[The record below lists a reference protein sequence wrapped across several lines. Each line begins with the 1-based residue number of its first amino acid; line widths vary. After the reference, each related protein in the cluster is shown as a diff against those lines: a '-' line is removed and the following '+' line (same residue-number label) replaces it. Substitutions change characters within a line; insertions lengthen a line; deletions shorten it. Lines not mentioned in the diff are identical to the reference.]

1 VARSTVGAPV
11 RYYRFPRYVFGP
23 KPKRRTELG
32 LLVFG
37 WVIITALYVLA
48 SLGRTSKIPPHLGL
62 FLGLMFLLTIV
73 GHLLNRWLV
82 PNAHPIVLP
91 VVVLLNGIGYVI
103 IARYDPTHTYAPE
116 QAGWTAVAVLFYG
129 ATLLFIRRTRDLD
142 RYRYILLLL
151 GAILILLPL
160 VPHIGLTVG
169 STRLW
174 VHFGS
179 LEFQPIEVGKIL
191 LCLFF
196 ASYLAEKKELLS
208 IPTARLGN
216 RLVLDPR
223 PLVPM
228 LLAWGF
234 AMLVIAKEDD
244 IGFAL
249 LLFTLFM
256 VMLWVA
262 TGRVGYLVFG
272 LVLFAVGAFVVAHLF
287 ATFHERVTI
296 WLDPWASTSNS
307 PACTAKVQLAT
318 CFGGGGDQLANG
330 WYALGLGGVGGV
342 GLGLGQA
349 CAPWLNAAGHLVSC
363 ALPITALQN
372 DMIFSAIGYQMGLMG
387 TAAVAIAFLLLVGT
401 GLRIAQTARSDF
413 SRLVA
418 VGLTALLGF
427 QTFFIMAGVIRLLP
441 FTGITLPFM
450 AYGGSSLVTNY
461 VLIALLMRI
470 SEEGSATEA
479 ERASGITQ
487 PGERAF
493 SRVG

>member
-1 VARSTVGAPV
+1 MARSIPGAPA
-11 RYYRFPRYVFGP
+11 RYHRIPRYEFGP

-62 FLGLMFLLTIV
+62 FLGILFLLTIL
-73 GHLLNRWLV
+73 GHLVNRWLV

-91 VVVLLNGIGYVI
+91 VVVLLNGIGYVL
-103 IARYDPTHTYAPE
+103 IARYDPTHTFAPE
-116 QAGWTAVAVLFYG
+116 QAGWTAVAVLFY
-129 ATLLFIRRTRDLD
+129 AVTLIWIRRTRDLD
-142 RYRYILLLL
+142 RYRYLLLL
-151 GAILILLPL
+151 TGGILILLPL

-223 PLVPM
+223 PLIPM

-262 TGRVGYLVFG
+262 TGRIGYLVFG

-287 ATFHERVTI
+287 TQFHERVTL

-307 PACTAKVQLAT
+307 PACTARPELAS

-349 CAPWLNAAGHLVSC
+349 CAPVAGLVSC
-363 ALPITALQN
+363 ALPITALTS
-372 DMIFSAIGYQMGLMG
+372 DMIFSAIGYQLGLMG
-387 TAAVAIAFLLLVGT
+387 TAAVALGFLLLVGT

-418 VGLTALLGF
+418 VGLTSLLGF

-461 VLIALLMRI
+461 VLVALLMRI
-470 SEEGSATEA
+470 SEEGSATAA
-479 ERASGITQ
+479 ERATGVTQ

-493 SRVG
+493 SRVD

>member
-1 VARSTVGAPV
+1 MATSLGAPV
-11 RYYRFPRYVFGP
+11 RYHRIPRYAFGP

-32 LLVFG
+32 LLVFS

-48 SLGRTSKIPPHLGL
+48 SLGSTSKIPPHLGP
-62 FLGLMFLLTIV
+62 FLGAMFALSV
-73 GHLLNRWLV
+73 VAHLVNRWLV
-82 PNAHPIVLP
+82 PNSHPIVLP
-91 VVVLLNGIGYVI
+91 TVALLNGIGYVI
-103 IARYDPTHTYAPE
+103 IARYDPKFASA
-116 QAGWTAVAVLFYG
+116 QAGWTAIGVMLYA
-129 ATLLFIRRTRDLD
+129 ATLLVVRRTRDLD
-142 RYRYILLLL
+142 RYRYLLLL
-151 GAILILLPL
+151 VGGILILSPL
-160 VPHIGLTVG
+160 IPHIGLTVG

-174 VHFGS
+174 VHVGG
-179 LEFQPIEVGKIL
+179 LEFQPIEVAKIL
-191 LCLFF
+191 ICLFF

-228 LLAWGF
+228 LLVWGF
-234 AMLVIAKEDD
+234 CMLVIAKEDD

-272 LVLFAVGAFVVAHLF
+272 LVLFALGAFVVAHLF
-287 ATFHERVTI
+287 AQFHERVTI

-307 PACTAKVQLAT
+307 HACTVRPELAS

-349 CAPWLNAAGHLVSC
+349 CAQGC
-363 ALPITALQN
+363 ALFISALTS
-372 DMIFSAIGYQMGLMG
+372 DMIFAAIGYQLGLMG
-387 TAAVAIAFLLLVGT
+387 TAAVALGFLLLVGT

-461 VLIALLMRI
+461 VLVAILMRI
-470 SEEGSATEA
+470 SEEGSATPA
-479 ERASGITQ
+479 ERASGVRQ

-493 SRVG
+493 TRVD

>member
-1 VARSTVGAPV
+1 MASASGPP
-11 RYYRFPRYVFGP
+11 RYHRVPRYVFGP

-32 LLVFG
+32 LLVFS

-48 SLGRTSKIPPHLGL
+48 SLARSSKIPPHIGP
-62 FLGLMFLLTIV
+62 FLGVLCALTV
-73 GHLLNRWLV
+73 VAHLINRWLV
-82 PNAHPIVLP
+82 PNAHPIMLP
-91 VVVLLNGIGYVI
+91 TVALLNGIGYVI
-103 IARYDPTHTYAPE
+103 IARYDPAFAAA
-116 QAGWTAVAVLFYG
+116 QAGWTALGVFLYALF
-129 ATLLFIRRTRDLD
+129 LLVVRRTRDLD
-142 RYRYILLLL
+142 RYRYLLLL
-151 GAILILLPL
+151 AGVVLILLPL
-160 VPHIGLTVG
+160 VPHLGLTVG
-169 STRLW
+169 ATRLW
-174 VHFGS
+174 VHLGS
-179 LEFQPIEVGKIL
+179 LEFQPIEVAKIL

-196 ASYLAEKKELLS
+196 ASYLAEKRELLS

-228 LLAWGF
+228 LLVWGF
-234 AMLVIAKEDD
+234 CMLVIAKEDD

-262 TGRVGYLVFG
+262 TGRAGYLVFG

-287 ATFHERVTI
+287 AQFHERVTI
-296 WLDPWASTSNS
+296 WLNPWSSTSNS
-307 PACTAKVQLAT
+307 PACTARPPLAT

-342 GLGLGQA
+342 GIGLGQA
-349 CAPWLNAAGHLVSC
+349 CAQGC
-363 ALPITALQN
+363 ALFISALTS
-372 DMIFSAIGYQMGLMG
+372 DMIFAAIGYQLGLMG
-387 TAAVAIAFLLLVGT
+387 TVAVALAFLLLVGT

-418 VGLTALLGF
+418 VGLTSLLGF
-427 QTFFIMAGVIRLLP
+427 QSFFIMAGVIRLLP

-461 VLIALLMRI
+461 VLIAILMRI
-470 SEEGSATEA
+470 SEEGSSTPA
-479 ERASGITQ
+479 EVASGVRQ

-493 SRVG
+493 VKVG

>member
-1 VARSTVGAPV
+1 VASASGPP
-11 RYYRFPRYVFGP
+11 RYHRVPRYVFGP

-48 SLGRTSKIPPHLGL
+48 SLARSSRIPPHIGP
-62 FLGLMFLLTIV
+62 FLGVLCVLTV
-73 GHLLNRWLV
+73 VAHLINRWLV
-82 PNAHPIVLP
+82 PNAHPIMLP
-91 VVVLLNGIGYVI
+91 TVVLLNGIGYVI
-103 IARYDPTHTYAPE
+103 IARYDPAFAAA
-116 QAGWTAVAVLFYG
+116 QAGWTALGVLLY
-129 ATLLFIRRTRDLD
+129 ALCLLVVRRTRDLD
-142 RYRYILLLL
+142 RYRYLLLL
-151 GAILILLPL
+151 AGVLLILLPL
-160 VPHIGLTVG
+160 VPHLGLTVG
-169 STRLW
+169 ATRLW
-174 VHFGS
+174 VHLGS
-179 LEFQPIEVGKIL
+179 LEFQPIEVAKIL

-196 ASYLAEKKELLS
+196 ASYLAEKRELLS

-228 LLAWGF
+228 LLVWGF
-234 AMLVIAKEDD
+234 CMLVIAKEDD

-262 TGRVGYLVFG
+262 TGRAGYLVFG
-272 LVLFAVGAFVVAHLF
+272 LVLFALGAFAVAHLF
-287 ATFHERVTI
+287 AQFHERVTI

-307 PACTAKVQLAT
+307 PACTARPPLAS

-342 GLGLGQA
+342 GIGLGQA
-349 CAPWLNAAGHLVSC
+349 CAQGC
-363 ALPITALQN
+363 ALFISALTS
-372 DMIFSAIGYQMGLMG
+372 DMIFAAIGYQLGLMG
-387 TAAVAIAFLLLVGT
+387 TVAVALAFLLLVGT

-418 VGLTALLGF
+418 VGLTSLLGF
-427 QTFFIMAGVIRLLP
+427 QSFFIMAGVIRLLP

-461 VLIALLMRI
+461 VLLAILMRI
-470 SEEGSATEA
+470 SEEGSSTPA
-479 ERASGITQ
+479 EVASGVRQ

-493 SRVG
+493 VKVG

>member
-1 VARSTVGAPV
+1 MATSVIGAPV
-11 RYYRFPRYVFGP
+11 HYHRIPAYAFGS

-32 LLVFG
+32 LLVFS

-62 FLGLMFLLTIV
+62 FLGFLFVLTIV
-73 GHLLNRWLV
+73 AHMVNRWLV
-82 PNAHPIVLP
+82 PNAHPVVLP
-91 VVVLLNGIGYVI
+91 MVVLLNGIGYVI
-103 IARYDPTHTYAPE
+103 IARYDATHTFAPQ
-116 QAGWTAVAVLFYG
+116 QAGWTAVGVVLYA
-129 ATLLFIRRTRDLD
+129 ATLLVVRRTRDLD
-142 RYRYILLLL
+142 RYRYLLLL
-151 GAILILLPL
+151 GGVILILLPL
-160 VPHIGLTVG
+160 VPHLGLTVG

-174 VHFGS
+174 IHLGS
-179 LEFQPIEVGKIL
+179 LTFQPIEVGKIL

-196 ASYLAEKKELLS
+196 ASYLADKKELLS

-249 LLFTLFM
+249 LLFTLFI
-256 VMLWVA
+256 VLLWVA
-262 TGRVGYLVFG
+262 TGRIGYLILG

-287 ATFHERVTI
+287 TQFHERVTL
-296 WLDPWASTSNS
+296 WLDPWASTSS
-307 PACTAKVQLAT
+307 SLACTARPELAN

-330 WYALGLGGVGGV
+330 WYAMGLGGVGGV
-342 GLGLGQA
+342 GLGLGHI
-349 CAPWLNAAGHLVSC
+349 CAPVAGLPGC
-363 ALPITALQN
+363 MLPITALTS
-372 DMIFSAIGYQMGLMG
+372 DMIFAAIGYQLGLMG
-387 TAAVAIAFLLLVGT
+387 TAAVTLAFLILVGT
-401 GLRIAQTARSDF
+401 GLRIAQTARADF

-418 VGLTALLGF
+418 VGLTTLLGF
-427 QTFFIMAGVIRLLP
+427 QAFFIMAGVTRLLP

-461 VLIALLMRI
+461 VLVALLLRV
-470 SEEGSATEA
+470 SDEGATTPD
-479 ERASGITQ
+479 ERATGVKH

-493 SRVG
+493 TPVG

>member
-1 VARSTVGAPV
+1 MASTAGP
-11 RYYRFPRYVFGP
+11 PRYHRVPRYAFGP

-48 SLGRTSKIPPHLGL
+48 SLARSSKIPPHIGP
-62 FLGLMFLLTIV
+62 FLGILFLLTIV
-73 GHLLNRWLV
+73 AHLVNRWLV
-82 PNAHPIVLP
+82 PDAHPIVLP
-91 VVVLLNGIGYVI
+91 TVVLLNGIGYVI
-103 IARYDPTHTYAPE
+103 IARYDPAFASA
-116 QAGWTAVAVLFYG
+116 QAGWSALGVLLY
-129 ATLLFIRRTRDLD
+129 ALALLAIRRTRDLD
-142 RYRYILLLL
+142 RYRYLLLL
-151 GAILILLPL
+151 VGVILILLPL
-160 VPHIGLTVG
+160 VPHLGLTVG
-169 STRLW
+169 ATRLW
-174 VHFGS
+174 VHLGS
-179 LEFQPIEVGKIL
+179 LEFQPIEVAKIL

-196 ASYLAEKKELLS
+196 ASYLAEKRELLS

-228 LLAWGF
+228 LLVWGF
-234 AMLVIAKEDD
+234 CMLVIAKEDD

-272 LVLFAVGAFVVAHLF
+272 LVLFALGAFVVAHLF
-287 ATFHERVTI
+287 VQFHERVTI

-307 PACTAKVQLAT
+307 PACTAHPPRPT

-342 GLGLGQA
+342 GIGLGQA
-349 CAPWLNAAGHLVSC
+349 CAQGC
-363 ALPITALQN
+363 ALFISALTS
-372 DMIFSAIGYQMGLMG
+372 DMIFAAIGYQLGLMG
-387 TAAVAIAFLLLVGT
+387 TAAVALAFLLLVGT

-413 SRLVA
+413 ARLVA

-427 QTFFIMAGVIRLLP
+427 QSFFIMAGVIRLLP

-461 VLIALLMRI
+461 VLVAILMRI
-470 SEEGSATEA
+470 SQEASATPA
-479 ERASGITQ
+479 ELATGVRQ

-493 SRVG
+493 IRVG